1 MPITAGGSIGVG
13 ATTLASVRVGPSG
26 TLWSMPPAT
35 LRHVVITGLM
45 ASGKTTVGSRLA
57 ARLGWAWRDS
67 DVDIEATSG
76 LTVRELRE
84 RDGVDAMHAREA
96 EQLLD
101 ALAAPERS
109 VISAAASVVE
119 VPTCRAA
126 LAASDVAVLW
136 LRADPALL
144 AERFG
149 SPDAHRPAYGPEPA
163 AFLADQAARREPFLA
178 EIGAHVLDIAG
189 LTPDQVVARAI
200 EVLG

>member
-1 MPITAGGSIGVG
+1 MTAGGSIGVG
-13 ATTLASVRVGPSG
+13 TTTLASVRGGPSD
-26 TLWSMPPAT
+26 TLWPMPPAS

-67 DVDIEATSG
+67 DVDIEAAGG
-76 LTVRELRE
+76 LTVRKLRE

-119 VPTCRAA
+119 VPACRAA
-126 LAASDVAVLW
+126 LAGPDIVVFW

-149 SPDAHRPAYGPEPA
+149 SPDEHRPTYGPEPA
-163 AFLADQAARREPFLA
+163 AFLAEQAACREPYLGK
-178 EIGAHVLDIAG
+178 IGALVLDIAG
-189 LTPDQVVARAI
+189 LTPDEVVARAI